1 MWLKE
6 PCTLNSTIAFV
17 GTHDLCSYVVRGDDV
32 LIVGG
37 GMSHGTPALERQL
50 DDMALDPARV
60 KYAVVTHSHF
70 DHCGAIPFLRKRYPA
85 LQVLGTAA
93 SAEALSKPKVAA
105 YNARMNDVAAEQ
117 AQVFDRCLHL
127 CDCPSALGIDRTVSE
142 GETLDLGRGVVVEFH
157 EVPGHSKCCV
167 ATYVPSCMA
176 LFPTDTSPQPVSSHR
191 DLSFPSAQ
199 YDFALYVASLRRL
212 MEFDVDILGMDHY
225 GVLLHE
231 QAREYLRLGLE
242 KTLSF
247 GEEVRRRYAQSGDLD
262 EVSRYFACE
271 GQEKVKLPFITEE
284 LMFIITRAMIK
295 SIVSAD

>member
-6 PCTLNSTIAFV
+6 PCTLNSTITFV
-17 GTHDLCSYVVRGDDV
+17 GTHDLCSYVVSGEDV

-50 DDMALDPARV
+50 DAMALDPARV

-85 LQVLGTAA
+85 VQVLGTAA
-93 SAEALSKPKVAA
+93 SAEALAKPKVAA

-127 CDCPSALGIDRTVSE
+127 CDCPSALSIDRTVSE
-142 GETLDLGRGVVVEFH
+142 GETLDLGHGVVVEFH

-167 ATYVPSCMA
+167 ATYVPSCKA

-199 YDFALYVASLRRL
+199 YDFALYVTSLRRL

-231 QAREYLRLGLE
+231 QAREYLLLGLE

-262 EVSRYFACE
+262 EVSRHFARE
-271 GQEKVKLPFITEE
+271 GQEKVNLPFITEE

-295 SIVSAD
+295 SIVSTD

>member
-6 PCTLNSTIAFV
+6 PCTLNSTITFV
-17 GTHDLCSYVVRGDDV
+17 GTHDLCSYVVRGEDV

-37 GMSHGTPALERQL
+37 GMSHGTPALEHQL
-50 DDMALDPARV
+50 DGMALDPSRV

-70 DHCGAIPFLRKRYPA
+70 DHCGAIPFLRKRFPR
-85 LQVLGTAA
+85 LQVLGTPAC
-93 SAEALSKPKVAA
+93 AEALAKPKVAA
-105 YNARMNDVAAEQ
+105 YNAKMNDVAAEQ
-117 AQVFDRCLHL
+117 AQVLDRCLHL
-127 CDCPSALGIDRTVSE
+127 CDCPSALAIDRTVSE
-142 GETLDLGRGVVVEFH
+142 GETLDLGRGVAVEFH

-167 ATYVPSCMA
+167 ATYVPSCKA
-176 LFPTDTSPQPVSSHR
+176 LFPTDTSPQPVASHC

-212 MEFDVDILGMDHY
+212 IEFDVDILGMDHY

-247 GEEVRRRYAQSGDLD
+247 GEEVRRRYAQNPDLD
-262 EVSRYFACE
+262 EVSRQFARE

-295 SIVSAD
+295 SIVSTN

>member
-17 GTHDLCSYVVRGDDV
+17 GTHDLCSYVVHGDDV

-50 DDMALDPARV
+50 DGMALDPERV

-70 DHCGAIPFLRKRYPA
+70 DHCGAIPFLRKRFPR
-85 LQVLGTAA
+85 LQVLGTPAC
-93 SAEALSKPKVAA
+93 AEALAKPKVAA
-105 YNARMNDVAAEQ
+105 YNAKMNDVAAEQ

-127 CDCPSALGIDRTVSE
+127 CDCPSALAIDRTVSE

-167 ATYVPSCMA
+167 ATYVPSCKA
-176 LFPTDTSPQPVSSHR
+176 LFPTDTSPQPVASHR

-212 MEFDVDILGMDHY
+212 IQFDADILGMDHY

-231 QAREYLRLGLE
+231 QAREHLQLGLE

-247 GEEVRRRYAQSGDLD
+247 GEEVRRRYAENPDLD
-262 EVSRYFACE
+262 AVSRQFARE

-295 SIVSAD
+295 SIVSTI

>member
-6 PCTLNSTIAFV
+6 PCTLDSTIAFV
-17 GTHDLCSYVVRGDDV
+17 GTHDLCSYVVRGEDV

-50 DDMALDPARV
+50 DEMALDPARV

-70 DHCGAIPFLRKRYPA
+70 DHCGAIPFLRARYPG

-93 SAEALSKPKVAA
+93 SAEALAKPKVAA

-127 CDCPSALGIDRTVSE
+127 CDCPSALEIDRTVSD

-157 EVPGHSKCCV
+157 EVPGHSRCCV
-167 ATYVPSCMA
+167 ATYVSSSRA

-231 QAREYLRLGLE
+231 QAREYLQLGLE

-247 GEEVRRRYAQSGDLD
+247 GDEVRRRYAQSSDVD
-262 EVSRYFACE
+262 EVSRQFARE
-271 GQEKVKLPFITEE
+271 GQEKVNLPFITED

-295 SIVSAD
+295 SIVSTN

>member
-6 PCTLNSTIAFV
+6 PCTLNSTITFV
-17 GTHDLCSYVVRGDDV
+17 GTHDLCSYVVRGEDV

-37 GMSHGTPALERQL
+37 GMSHGTPALEHQL
-50 DDMALDPARV
+50 DGMALDPSRV

-70 DHCGAIPFLRKRYPA
+70 DHCGAIPFLRKRFPR
-85 LQVLGTAA
+85 LQVLGTTAC
-93 SAEALSKPKVAA
+93 AEALAKPKVAA
-105 YNARMNDVAAEQ
+105 YNAKMNDVAAEQ
-117 AQVFDRCLHL
+117 AQVLDRCLHL
-127 CDCPSALGIDRTVSE
+127 CDCPSALAIDRTVSE
-142 GETLDLGRGVVVEFH
+142 GETLDLGRGVAVEFH

-167 ATYVPSCMA
+167 ATYVPSCKA
-176 LFPTDTSPQPVSSHR
+176 LFPTDTSPQPVASHC

-231 QAREYLRLGLE
+231 QAREHLRLGLE

-247 GEEVRRRYAQSGDLD
+247 GEEVRRRYAQNPDLD
-262 EVSRYFACE
+262 EVSRQFARE
-271 GQEKVKLPFITEE
+271 GQEKVTLPFITEE

-295 SIVSAD
+295 SIVSTN